1 MPRPFRY
8 QWNGRSMR
16 GPYVVSL
23 IIQRLNMTQPMPL
36 QRLLTIM
43 KTLRDPQVGCPWDRK
58 QTFATI
64 APYTLEE
71 TYEVLDAIERQDYA
85 ELRDELGDLLFQV
98 VFYAQIGQEQGLF
111 DFDQVCNA
119 ISDKLE
125 RRHPHI
131 FGEAEAADS
140 AEVSVRWEQLKAG
153 ERAEKALHSALD
165 DIPNA
170 LPALMKAHKIQKRCA
185 SVGFD
190 WNTLGPVVGKVY
202 EELDEVMHEAQQA
215 VVDEQKLEE
224 EIGDLLFATV
234 NLSRHLGHKAEKAL
248 QVANRKFERRFR
260 QVEEIVQSRGL
271 TMQEATLEQMEEA
284 WQQVKRLEN

>member
-1 MPRPFRY
+1 
-8 QWNGRSMR
+8 
-16 GPYVVSL
+16 
-23 IIQRLNMTQPMPL
+23 MTSSTPL
-36 QRLLTIM
+36 QRLLNIM
-43 KTLRDPQVGCPWDRK
+43 KTLRDPQAGCPWDRK

-85 ELRDELGDLLFQV
+85 DLRDELGDLLFQV
-98 VFYAQIGQEQGLF
+98 VFYAQMGQEQGLF
-111 DFDQVCNA
+111 DFDDVCSA

-131 FGEAEAADS
+131 FGDADAADN
-140 AEVSVRWEQLKAG
+140 ATIAARWEQLKAG
-153 ERAEKALHSALD
+153 ERAEKALYSALD

-185 SVGFD
+185 AVGFD
-190 WNTLGPVVGKVY
+190 WHTLGPVLDKVH
-202 EELDEVMHEAQQA
+202 EEIDEVMHEAQQA
-215 VVDEQKLEE
+215 VVDQQKLEE

-234 NLSRHLGHKAEKAL
+234 NLSRHLGHKAENAL

-260 QVEEIVQSRGL
+260 QVESIIARQGL
-271 TMQEATLEQMEEA
+271 TMSDATLEQMEEA
-284 WQQVKRLEN
+284 WQQVKQLEN